1 MNQLERNSN
10 LFKNQLI
17 ETIDSRIAFGKKL
30 IEAELKSNLFDVIL
44 KPIVNTF
51 YEFYSKDARKGIL
64 KQIELIIKCGKNFL
78 INELNEEIFKS
89 EVDNLFPEYLKGDQ
103 FSGMCKKNH
112 KNYSEL
118 KTLLKEV
125 FVSEIKESM
134 LLLNIKEDVNDYDS
148 LIRVAFKTK
157 EEAYKTLIIQLNM
170 YDECLRIIEKDLSI
184 LTFPTGR
191 KRIFKI
197 LKKGQEESNRDFI
210 RNLDVIY
217 II

>member
-1 MNQLERNSN
+1 MDHIERNSN

-17 ETIDSRIAFGKKL
+17 ETIDNRIAFGKKL
-30 IEAELKSNLFDVIL
+30 IENELKTSPFDVVL

-64 KQIELIIKCGKNFL
+64 KQIDIIIKCGKQFINKKESEL
-78 INELNEEIFKS
+78 IFNSNVNS
-89 EVDNLFPEYLKGDQ
+89 LFPEYLRGDQ
-103 FSGMCKKNH
+103 FSGMCKKTH
-112 KNYSEL
+112 DNYPKL
-118 KTLLKEV
+118 KALLKEV
-125 FVSEIKESM
+125 FIAEIMEST
-134 LLLNIKEDVNDYDS
+134 LLLKVKEDVKDYNS

-157 EEAYKTLIIQLNM
+157 EEAYKTLIKQLNL
-170 YDECLRIIEKDLSI
+170 YDECLRIIEKDLTI

-197 LKKGQEESNRDFI
+197 LKKGTEESNRDFI

-217 II
+217 